1 MNQRIANLQARL
13 ARLERQAFDDMDDTY
28 INSYT
33 DRVNSQIEGLLS
45 SAISKAEANL
55 KIYERHTRDGSA
67 SFKSSVRELKKA
79 IVALQRAAR
88 STNKALSESEYMGRF

>member
-33 DRVNSQIEGLLS
+33 DRVNTQIEDLLS
-45 SAISKAEANL
+45 SAISKAEGNL
-55 KIYERHTRDGSA
+55 KIYERHARNGDVSQD
-67 SFKSSVRELKKA
+67 SIRELKRAIAVLKKA
-79 IVALQRAAR
+79 AG
-88 STNKALSESEYMGRF
+88 STNKTLNSIEFMGRF